1 MIQTDLDF
9 SPEIQNYSPSWE
21 YQNSGIVMPIQ
32 DSDMS
37 LTKNIS
43 SRDVEIKIVNYS
55 DNDLPKYSHEFGDS
69 GMDIRAYIVPDQNNK
84 RKLFIYPNEI
94 KSVNTGLFVEIPVG
108 FEIQIRPRS
117 GLSKIG
123 INLANC
129 VGTIDANYRGE
140 LILLVYNFG
149 PNIFAIETGD
159 RIAQIILC
167 PVYRMILKQV
177 KNLSDTERGDGGFGH
192 TGIK

>member
-21 YQNSGIVMPIQ
+21 YQNCGIVMPIQ

-55 DNDLPKYSHEFGDS
+55 DNDLPKYSHKFGDS

-140 LILLVYNFG
+140 LILLVYNFS
-149 PNIFAIETGD
+149 PDIFAIETGD